1 MERLYSQFNPGE
13 RSVLRAIA
21 QSGTIYGA
29 EADLLDLSK
38 GTATHAR
45 GALLDKGELIEAG
58 DRVHLVTRSC
68 GTGSDAGSPSER
80 SPPKGPAGRLAD

>member
-1 MERLYSQFNPGE
+1 MERLYSQFTPGE

-45 GALLDKGELIEAG
+45 GTLLDKGELAEDDG
-58 DRVHLVTRSC
+58 GVHLVDPLLR
-68 GTGSDAGSPSER
+68 DWIRRRFPI
-80 SPPKGPAGRLAD
+80 

>member
-1 MERLYSQFNPGE
+1 MSRLPPPTRWNGSTPRFNPGE

-58 DRVHLVTRSC
+58 DRVHLVDPLLR
-68 GTGSDAGSPSER
+68 DWIRRRFPI
-80 SPPKGPAGRLAD
+80 